1 MPTTRIVLSEW
12 DVQELLNGNSL
23 RLSGEVRPDEITLA
37 KANLESL
44 ERIAEILALLIKQK
58 KERECDTRKK
68 RCARKFSTAVS
79 PMAIFPS

>member
-58 KERECDTRKK
+58 KERE
-68 RCARKFSTAVS
+68 
-79 PMAIFPS
+79 ME